1 MNCQQS
7 HELFPDYLGKE
18 INPEHSAE
26 LAAHLKACATCR
38 EELISLSGVPSLLR
52 NGWPD
57 EEIPSSLIFETPR
70 SSWRQFVDV
79 FSPRFWPRGV
89 VVCAAATICFILC
102 IGTLAMLRTEIE
114 FKEGQF
120 RVSFNSSRS
129 LLSPH
134 FEANQQVAAV
144 PAALSRSDLE
154 KLMENVLAQSEQR
167 QNSKFEKLLLEA
179 KTEINTNRTEDMQ
192 KVSQGLKYL
201 EMTQGE
207 VWKAAAR
214 NASYLESLA
223 REVYV
228 KASSTH

>member
-18 INPEHSAE
+18 FSPEQSAE
-26 LAAHLKACATCR
+26 FAAHLKTCESCR

-57 EEIPSSLIFETPR
+57 EEIPRSLIFETPR
-70 SSWRQFVDV
+70 SAFRQFVDV
-79 FSPRFWPRGV
+79 FSSRFWPRGV

-120 RVSFNSSRS
+120 RVSFNPSRS

-134 FEANQQVAAV
+134 LEANQQLAAV
-144 PAALSRSDLE
+144 PTTLSRSDLE

-167 QNSKFEKLLLEA
+167 QNSKFEKLLLET

-228 KASSTH
+228 KASSTQ

>member
-7 HELFPDYLGKE
+7 QDLFPDYLGKE
-18 INPEHSAE
+18 ITTEQSAE
-26 LAAHLKACATCR
+26 LQAHMKTCVTCR
-38 EELISLSGVPSLLR
+38 EELVSLSGIPSLLR

-57 EEIPSSLIFETPR
+57 EEIPRSLIFETPR
-70 SSWRQFVDV
+70 SSWRQLVDV
-79 FSPRFWPRGV
+79 FSPRSWSRGV

-102 IGTLAMLRTEIE
+102 ISTLAMLKTEIE

-120 RVSFNSSRS
+120 RVSFNQPRS

-134 FEANQQVAAV
+134 FEANQQLAAV
-144 PAALSRSDLE
+144 PAALNRSDLE
-154 KLMENVLAQSEQR
+154 KLIENELAQSEQR
-167 QNSKFEKLLLEA
+167 QNSKVEKLLLEA

-201 EMTQGE
+201 EMTQRE

-223 REVYV
+223 REVFV
-228 KASSTH
+228 KTSSTN

>member
-7 HELFPDYLGKE
+7 QDLFPDYLGKE
-18 INPEHSAE
+18 ITTEQSAE
-26 LAAHLKACATCR
+26 LQAHMKTCKTCR
-38 EELISLSGVPSLLR
+38 EELVSLSGIPSLLR

-57 EEIPSSLIFETPR
+57 EEVPKSLIFETPR

-79 FSPRFWPRGV
+79 FSPRSWSRGV

-102 IGTLAMLRTEIE
+102 ISTLAMLKTEIE

-120 RVSFNSSRS
+120 RVSFNQPRS
-129 LLSPH
+129 LLSPQ
-134 FEANQQVAAV
+134 FEANQQLAAV
-144 PAALSRSDLE
+144 PAAMNRSDLE
-154 KLMENVLAQSEQR
+154 KLIENVLAQSEQR
-167 QNSKFEKLLLEA
+167 QNSKVEKLLLEA
-179 KTEINTNRTEDMQ
+179 KAEINTNRTEDMQ

-201 EMTQGE
+201 EMTQRE
-207 VWKAAAR
+207 VWKASAR

-228 KASSTH
+228 KASSTN

>member
-7 HELFPDYLGKE
+7 QDLFPDYLGKE
-18 INPEHSAE
+18 ITAEQSAE
-26 LAAHLKACATCR
+26 LQAHMKTCENCR
-38 EELISLSGVPSLLR
+38 EALVSLSGIPSLLR

-57 EEIPSSLIFETPR
+57 EEIPMSLVFETPR

-79 FSPRFWPRGV
+79 FSPRSWSRGV
-89 VVCAAATICFILC
+89 VICAAATIGFILC

-120 RVSFNSSRS
+120 RVSFNQPRS

-134 FEANQQVAAV
+134 FEANQRLAVV

-179 KTEINTNRTEDMQ
+179 KAEINTNRTEDMQ

-201 EMTQGE
+201 EMTQRE

>member
-18 INPEHSAE
+18 INSEQSAE
-26 LAAHLKACATCR
+26 LAAHLKICVTCR
-38 EELISLSGVPSLLR
+38 DELTSLSSVPSLLR

-57 EEIPSSLIFETPR
+57 EEIPKSLIFETPR
-70 SSWRQFVDV
+70 SSFQQFVHF

-89 VVCAAATICFILC
+89 VVCVAATVCFILC

-120 RVSFNSSRS
+120 RVSFNPSHS

-134 FEANQQVAAV
+134 FETNQQLAAV

-228 KASSTH
+228 KASLTH

>member
-7 HELFPDYLGKE
+7 YELFPDYLGKE
-18 INPEHSAE
+18 ITKEQSTE
-26 LAAHLKACATCR
+26 LAAHLKICENCR
-38 EELISLSGVPSLLR
+38 QELISLSGIPSLLR

-89 VVCAAATICFILC
+89 IVSAVATICFILC

-154 KLMENVLAQSEQR
+154 KLIENALAQSEQR
-167 QNSKFEKLLLEA
+167 QNSKVEKLLFEA

-201 EMTQGE
+201 EMTQRE

-228 KASSTH
+228 KASLTR

>member
-7 HELFPDYLGKE
+7 YDLFPDYLGKE
-18 INPEHSAE
+18 ITKEQSTE
-26 LAAHLKACATCR
+26 LAAHLKTCETCR
-38 EELISLSGVPSLLR
+38 QELISLSGIPSLLR

-57 EEIPSSLIFETPR
+57 EEIPRSLIPETPR
-70 SSWRQFVDV
+70 SSWRQFADSL
-79 FSPRFWPRGV
+79 SPRHWPRGV
-89 VVCAAATICFILC
+89 TVSAVATICFILC
-102 IGTLAMLRTEIE
+102 VSTLALLKTDVE
-114 FKEGQF
+114 FKKDHF
-120 RVSFNSSRS
+120 RVSFNPSSSS
-129 LLSPH
+129 LYPQTETSR
-134 FEANQQVAAV
+134 EIVAV

-154 KLMENVLAQSEQR
+154 KLIENALAQSEQR
-167 QNSKFEKLLLEA
+167 QNSKVEKLLFEA

-201 EMTQGE
+201 EMTQRE
-207 VWKAAAR
+207 VWKAGAR

>member
-7 HELFPDYLGKE
+7 QDLFPDYLGKE
-18 INPEHSAE
+18 ITTEQSVE
-26 LAAHLKACATCR
+26 LQAHMKTCGTCR
-38 EELISLSGVPSLLR
+38 EELVSLSGIPSLLR

-57 EEIPSSLIFETPR
+57 EEIPKSLIFETPR

-79 FSPRFWPRGV
+79 FSPRSWSRGV

-102 IGTLAMLRTEIE
+102 ISTLAMLKTEIE

-120 RVSFNSSRS
+120 RVSFNQPRS
-129 LLSPH
+129 LLSPP
-134 FEANQQVAAV
+134 FGANQQLAAV
-144 PAALSRSDLE
+144 PAALNRSDLE
-154 KLMENVLAQSEQR
+154 KLIENVLAQSEQR
-167 QNSKFEKLLLEA
+167 QNSKVEKLLLEA

-201 EMTQGE
+201 EMTQRE
-207 VWKAAAR
+207 VWKASAR

-228 KASSTH
+228 KASSTN